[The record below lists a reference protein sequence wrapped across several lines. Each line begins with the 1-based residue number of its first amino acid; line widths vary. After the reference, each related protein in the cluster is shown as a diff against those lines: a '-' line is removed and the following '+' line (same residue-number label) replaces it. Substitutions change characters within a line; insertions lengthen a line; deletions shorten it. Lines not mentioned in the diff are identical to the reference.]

1 MSHFVRPCGE
11 VIGITQ
17 QIQKADLRDWFA
29 AWHLER
35 ACFGPDAWGLLE
47 LGLALLTPGIRLK
60 AVVEEQLVGLVIA
73 ERNVWTNEGLIATLA
88 VHPDFQRQGLGRRL
102 LAEAEA
108 RLNTPRIRL
117 TVRAS
122 NAAAIALY
130 EQAGYRR
137 AGRAPRY
144 YAHGE
149 DGVVMEKVVGM
160 DGHS

>member
-1 MSHFVRPCGE
+1 VTD
-11 VIGITQ
+11 VTQ
-17 QIQKADLRDWFA
+17 KILNANLRDWFA

-47 LGLALLTPGIRLK
+47 LGLALLTSGIRLK
-60 AVVEEQLVGLVIA
+60 AVSEARLVGLVIA
-73 ERNVWTNEGLIATLA
+73 ERNAWTNEGLIATLA

-108 RLNTPRIRL
+108 RLNTPRVRL

-122 NAAAIALY
+122 NVAAIALY

-137 AGRAPRY
+137 AGHAPRY

-149 DGVVMEKVVGM
+149 DGIVMEKRRQP
-160 DGHS
+160 

>member
-1 MSHFVRPCGE
+1 MSGV
-11 VIGITQ
+11 TQ
-17 QIQKADLRDWFA
+17 LIRNATLRDWFA
-29 AWHLER
+29 AWRLER

-47 LGLALLTPGIRLK
+47 LGLALLSPGIRLK
-60 AVVEEQLVGLVIA
+60 AMSEAQLVGLVIA

-137 AGRAPRY
+137 VGHAPRY
-144 YAHGE
+144 YAGGE
-149 DGVVMEKVVGM
+149 DGVVMEKLR
-160 DGHS
+160 